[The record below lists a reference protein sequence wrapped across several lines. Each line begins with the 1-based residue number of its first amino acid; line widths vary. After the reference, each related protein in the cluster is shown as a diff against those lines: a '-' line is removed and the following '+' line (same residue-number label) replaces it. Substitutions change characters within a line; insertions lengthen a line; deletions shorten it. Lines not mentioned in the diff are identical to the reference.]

1 MSQITYVSD
10 KDELTGV
17 IIETVLIDHGN
28 GNFTSMLKSAYD
40 EMLKQAEQS
49 TPIPTGLLD
58 SQGNNV
64 YALGYGHTYT
74 YGADSRTVTQSL

>member
-49 TPIPTGLLD
+49 TPNLTP
-58 SQGNNV
+58 
-64 YALGYGHTYT
+64 AE
-74 YGADSRTVTQSL
+74 